1 MMQREYAQAV
11 SEYSKQ
17 NIRINKTNF
26 SLLLKRVR
34 EKVLVP
40 NNIVKA
46 FETCGYFPFDFTK
59 SYAYKKV
66 PPPSIPDAVVESDD
80 DRNWV
85 DYNPDTTDG
94 DANPSTPT
102 KSHTPILFPP
112 TDVEVEARSRRPLR
126 ASRTISKDASP
137 HRQHIHRH
145 KVLLH
150 SLQIRMVA
158 MQGNATPHRARKIC
172 REILPIARRD
182 IHENLNVAALYK
194 MVQVQQEIIER
205 LDARHI
211 LDNQFT
217 LHLKTQLAN
226 RNQPPARGGAALR
239 TGYGGALDAEALGV
253 LEAEQAEKK
262 RKDEEKKQENERKK
276 QERAEK
282 KAVAEQAKV
291 AKAVEKA
298 AGKVDKAAA
307 AEERRIA
314 KGYGRN
320 ARGGR
325 GVQRGGRGRGR
336 GRGRGG
342 VRSLQTAQPFPLDE
356 ELDENIQELT
366 KEHPQT
372 SSTSPRKTE
381 IDEETSSDE
390 SNSDIS
396 DTSSVHSDVSTVAH
410 TDVPEV
416 PEASEAPGGRTRA
429 RRNIG
434 MPQRYRT

>member
-1 MMQREYAQAV
+1 MMQREYGQAV

-66 PPPSIPDAVVESDD
+66 PPSSIPDTLAVVVESDD
-80 DRNWV
+80 DQDWDDQNS
-85 DYNPDTTDG
+85 DTDG

-102 KSHTPILFPP
+102 TSRTPILFPP
-112 TDVEVEARSRRPLR
+112 NPPAHVQVEARSRRPLR
-126 ASRTISKDASP
+126 AFHALSKDASP
-137 HRQHIHRH
+137 HRQHIHKH
-145 KVLLH
+145 KALLH
-150 SLQIRMVA
+150 SLQMRMVA
-158 MQGNATPHRARKIC
+158 MQGNATPHRAREIR
-172 REILPIARRD
+172 REMLPITRRD

-205 LDARHI
+205 LDARHV

-226 RNQPPARGGAALR
+226 KNQPPARGGAALR
-239 TGYGGALDAEALGV
+239 TGFGGALDAEALDV
-253 LEAEQAEKK
+253 LEAEQSDKK
-262 RKDEEKKQENERKK
+262 RKDDEKKQENKRKK

-282 KAVAEQAKV
+282 KAAAEQAKLNSAAAKV

-298 AGKVDKAAA
+298 AEKVAKAAA
-307 AEERRIA
+307 AEERRIER
-314 KGYGRN
+314 GYGRN
-320 ARGGR
+320 TRGGR
-325 GVQRGGRGRGR
+325 GVLNRVQRGGRGRGR

-342 VRSLQTAQPFPLDE
+342 VRSL
-356 ELDENIQELT
+356 
-366 KEHPQT
+366 
-372 SSTSPRKTE
+372 STSPRKIET
-381 IDEETSSDE
+381 DEEASSDE
-390 SNSDIS
+390 SNLDKSDSESSSAGVHS
-396 DTSSVHSDVSTVAH
+396 DSVHSDVSTNVPIAH
-410 TDVPEV
+410 TNI
-416 PEASEAPGGRTRA
+416 PEAPEAPGGRTRA